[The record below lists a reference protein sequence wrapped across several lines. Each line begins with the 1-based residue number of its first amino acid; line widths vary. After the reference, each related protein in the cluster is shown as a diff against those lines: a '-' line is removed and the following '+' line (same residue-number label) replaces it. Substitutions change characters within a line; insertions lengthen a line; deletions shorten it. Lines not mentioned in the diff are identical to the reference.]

1 VRSKVTVVGAGQ
13 VGATCAQYLAGRGLA
28 DVVLV
33 DVVHGLPQGKAL
45 DLCHAGPILGSD
57 ARITGSNSYKDTAGS
72 DIVVITAGVARKPG
86 MSRDELLSINMKIVS
101 GVTEEAVRFSPQS
114 IIIVVSNP
122 LDAMTYLALNVSKF
136 PRHRVLGMSG
146 LLDSARFRSLVAQ
159 EQGVS
164 VKDVSAMVLGGHGDA
179 MVPLPRLC
187 TVGGLPLESL
197 PLESM
202 LPQEKIQQ
210 LVERTVKAG
219 GEIVALLQTGSAY
232 YAPGAAVAE
241 MVEAILWDRKRI
253 VPCAVYLEGEYDI
266 RGTVAGVSVKLGRQ
280 GVEQIIQIELT
291 AEEQAA
297 LTRSADG
304 VRELVNLMKSG
315 LEGA

>member
-57 ARITGSNSYKDTAGS
+57 ARITGSNSYEDTAGS

-146 LLDSARFRSLVAQ
+146 LLDSARFRSLVAR
-159 EQGVS
+159 ELGVS

-187 TVGGLPLESL
+187 TVGGLPLES
-197 PLESM
+197 M
-202 LPQEKIQQ
+202 LPQKKIQR
-210 LVERTVKAG
+210 LVECTVKAG

-266 RGTVAGVSVKLGRQ
+266 RGTVAGVPVKLGRQ

-315 LEGA
+315 LEGG

>member
-1 VRSKVTVVGAGQ
+1 
-13 VGATCAQYLAGRGLA
+13 
-28 DVVLV
+28 
-33 DVVHGLPQGKAL
+33 
-45 DLCHAGPILGSD
+45 
-57 ARITGSNSYKDTAGS
+57 
-72 DIVVITAGVARKPG
+72 
-86 MSRDELLSINMKIVS
+86 
-101 GVTEEAVRFSPQS
+101 
-114 IIIVVSNP
+114 
-122 LDAMTYLALNVSKF
+122 
-136 PRHRVLGMSG
+136 MSG
-146 LLDSARFRSLVAQ
+146 LLDSARFRSLVAR
-159 EQGVS
+159 ELGAS
-164 VKDVSAMVLGGHGDA
+164 AKDVSAMVLGGHGDA

-187 TVGGLPLESL
+187 TVGGL

-315 LEGA
+315 LEGG